1 MDGITQPIPRGTP
14 PMGRRERRKQEV
26 RARIFAAAR
35 ELFGKQGFQ
44 ATTVDEIAAVAD
56 VAPATFFNHF
66 QSKQA
71 ILSLMTAEVVE
82 HLHAITVESL
92 DQPGTPMAR
101 LERFVARAAEDIA
114 ANRRAARDT
123 LLELLRLDGL
133 PDGSHPYLNRLFDP
147 FVRLVEEG
155 QAQGEVRTDRPAG
168 FLTQMLIG
176 MLNSAITSWLADP
189 DYPVEE
195 GLVDAFDFATET
207 LRPHSLALSSLE
219 NNQRTD
225 S

>member
-14 PMGRRERRKQEV
+14 PMGRRERRKHEV

-133 PDGSHPYLNRLFDP
+133 PDGSHPYLTRLFDP

-155 QAQGEVRTDRPAG
+155 QAQGEVRTDRPAD